1 MTAVRQRSAAD
12 QAAGTDEVPVGASR
26 RSRPYD
32 WFAFFVGLLLVASPL
47 VLSAPDDQ
55 GIGAGNL
62 AIMGLT
68 VMGCALAARA
78 GRDDRWHWRML
89 VATCGLWLMCTPLV
103 WGYVDKQ
110 YTMTAL
116 AGGALI
122 FAAMLKPLTGA
133 FRDGLANARA
143 EAEARG
149 RNDS

>member
-12 QAAGTDEVPVGASR
+12 HAAEAGEAPVGASR

-32 WFAFFVGLLLVASPL
+32 WFAFFVGLALVVSPL
-47 VLSAPDDQ
+47 VLTVPDPQ
-55 GIGAGNL
+55 GIGVGNL
-62 AIMGLT
+62 EIMGLA

-89 VATCGLWLMCTPLV
+89 VATCGLWLMCTPLL

-116 AGGALI
+116 VGGALI
-122 FAAMLKPLTGA
+122 FASMLKPLTGA

-143 EAEARG
+143 EAEVRG
-149 RNDS
+149 RDDS

>member
-1 MTAVRQRSAAD
+1 MTAVEPKAAD
-12 QAAGTDEVPVGASR
+12 RAAEAHETPAGASR

-32 WFAFFVGLLLVASPL
+32 WFAFAIGLLLVASPL
-47 VLSAPDDQ
+47 VLNAPTGA

-62 AIMGLT
+62 VIMGLI

-78 GRDDRWHWRML
+78 GRGDRWHWRVM
-89 VATCGLWLMCTPLV
+89 VANAGLWLMCTPLV

-122 FAAMLKPLTGA
+122 FVSMLKPLVGA

-149 RNDS
+149 RGER